1 MDDQWLEDIR
11 TLFHNQKLAVL
22 STSLSGHPY
31 TTLVGFAAT
40 EDLRR
45 IIFATTR
52 ATRKFANLTADARV
66 SLLIDN
72 RTNQSEDFRTAMAV
86 TALGRASEIAPDER
100 GTILALYL
108 LKHPHLRDFVSSP
121 SCALC
126 SIAVS
131 RYCMVHRFQNVVE
144 ITIES

>member
-52 ATRKFANLTADARV
+52 ATRKFANRHHPGDPQVCKPDSRCQGVVADRQPHQPV
-66 SLLIDN
+66 RGLSH
-72 RTNQSEDFRTAMAV
+72 RHGGYRPGQSQRN
-86 TALGRASEIAPDER
+86 
-100 GTILALYL
+100 
-108 LKHPHLRDFVSSP
+108 
-121 SCALC
+121 C
-126 SIAVS
+126 S
-131 RYCMVHRFQNVVE
+131 
-144 ITIES
+144 